1 MLLGVNVLPFISIT
15 ILWDFENLQ
24 RMLTKDCELSIYME
38 FIWKY
43 ISQSKNMDC
52 IGFDRYFVTR
62 AKAEKLWLTQ
72 K

>member
-1 MLLGVNVLPFISIT
+1 
-15 ILWDFENLQ
+15 
-24 RMLTKDCELSIYME
+24 ME

-62 AKAEKLWLTQ
+62 AKTEKL
-72 K
+72 